1 MYTHPLIS
9 STIFL
14 SIAAEDTFF
23 CGMNEIILRPPVNL
37 SEDWMIVIFLFAL
50 VSLAYTRKLYPA
62 RLARLW
68 KSTWNVRALR
78 QAIREEPNTPRASLL
93 FNISFYLVFSLVIF
107 LVIKYFGIEPLG
119 YSGILLYI
127 VLLAGVAGIYLL
139 KAIGI
144 RLVQIM
150 ADGDF
155 GLTEYEY
162 NVFLMNRMIGLILLP
177 FALFMAYAP
186 TAEIKP
192 VFYAV
197 VAICVLMIVYR
208 MMRGLINALS
218 EGVPPFYIFFY
229 ICTLEILPLAVCIK
243 ALSL

>member
-1 MYTHPLIS
+1 
-9 STIFL
+9 
-14 SIAAEDTFF
+14 
-23 CGMNEIILRPPVNL
+23 MNEIILRTPVNL
-37 SEDWMIVIFLFAL
+37 SEDWMILVFLFAL
-50 VSLAYTRKLYPA
+50 VSLAYTRRLYPA

-93 FNISFYLVFSLVIF
+93 FNISFYLTFSLVIF
-107 LVIKYFGIEPLG
+107 LVIKYWGIQPLG

-127 VLLAGVAGIYLL
+127 ILLGAIAGIYLL
-139 KAIGI
+139 KTLGI

-155 GLTEYEY
+155 GLAEYEY
-162 NVFLMNRMIGLILLP
+162 NVFLMNRMIGIVLLP

-186 TAEIKP
+186 TVEIKP
-192 VFYAV
+192 VIYTV
-197 VAICVLMIVYR
+197 LVLCGLMIFYR
-208 MMRGLINALS
+208 MIRGLINALS
-218 EGVPPFYIFFY
+218 EGVPAFYILFY
-229 ICTLEILPLAVCIK
+229 ICTLEILPLAVCFK